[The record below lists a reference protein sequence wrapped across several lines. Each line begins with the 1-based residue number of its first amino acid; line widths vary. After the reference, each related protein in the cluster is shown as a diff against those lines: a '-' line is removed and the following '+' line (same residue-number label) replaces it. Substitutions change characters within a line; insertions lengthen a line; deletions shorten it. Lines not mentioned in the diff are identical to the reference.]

1 MVDSTYAI
9 NTATGRT
16 TPSRG
21 KGGAN
26 KALAGR
32 LRVAYRRLQ
41 QERGEAVRIQH
52 VKSHT
57 GVRGNEAADKLANR
71 GAEISEGH
79 RFVERGSAEPTREYD
94 EHKDNG

>member
-1 MVDSTYAI
+1 MAEEADSEELP
-9 NTATGRT
+9 ATPT
-16 TPSRG
+16 G
-21 KGGAN
+21 KTGH
-26 KALAGR
+26 
-32 LRVAYRRLQ
+32 
-41 QERGEAVRIQH
+41 AVRTQH

-79 RFVERGSAEPTREYD
+79 RFVERGSAEPPREKN

>member
-1 MVDSTYAI
+1 MCENPTHSTHPIRA
-9 NTATGRT
+9 AKR
-16 TPSRG
+16 SLLLR
-21 KGGAN
+21 
-26 KALAGR
+26 ALAGR

-79 RFVERGSAEPTREYD
+79 RFVERGSAEPTREYE

>member
-32 LRVAYRRLQ
+32 LRVAYRQLQ
-41 QERGEAVRIQH
+41 QERGDAVRIRH

-79 RFVERGSAEPTREYD
+79 RFVERGSAEPPRGQD